1 MTGTQRQEAVIKAG
15 RTAPHGTFGQ
25 PADPA
30 SPAGALPACSV
41 GLCAHGLWDHRSLTH
56 S

>member
-1 MTGTQRQEAVIKAG
+1 MTGTQRQEAVINAG
-15 RTAPHGTFGQ
+15 RTAPHGTCRQ

-41 GLCAHGLWDHRSLTH
+41 GLCARGL
-56 S
+56 